1 MRRSSEA
8 THFHSTVN
16 WTRLLDLRKVDKLGA
31 RAVEVLK
38 GIRAAGIDTF
48 VASTIIHEV
57 MYIQAGKQ
65 YASTSSNISTALQNY
80 DGPLERQHVDGRLK
94 FRFPNGA
101 DHKVVM
107 SPKPTADDLLV
118 GICERFYRATDHV
131 AKRRKGKHCIDFSD
145 EYDVQDV
152 FGLVLKSVYDD
163 VRDEEWTPS
172 YAGGASRI
180 DFVVVDIQTAAEL
193 KRARPKQAIADEL
206 TLDIARYAKNPDVKK
221 LVCFVYDPD
230 GILRRDA
237 SQIEIDLSGRHEVR
251 GHGLDVIVLVR
262 PK

>member
-1 MRRSSEA
+1 MKRSSEA
-8 THFHSTVN
+8 SVIHGQVKWSGLV
-16 WTRLLDLRKVDKLGA
+16 DLRKVDKLGA

-38 GIRAAGIDTF
+38 GIRAAGIDSF
-48 VASTIIHEV
+48 VASKIIHEV

-65 YASTSSNISTALQNY
+65 YASTSSNISTALQNF
-80 DGPLERQHVDGRLK
+80 DGPLEKQHLDGRLK
-94 FRFPNGA
+94 FRFPSGT
-101 DHKVVM
+101 DHKVVT
-107 SPKPTADDLLV
+107 SPRPAADELLV
-118 GICERFYRATDHV
+118 DICERFYRATDHL
-131 AKRRKGKHCIDFSD
+131 ANRRKGKHCIDFSD

-152 FGLVLKSVYDD
+152 FGLILKSVYDD

-180 DFVVVDIQTAAEL
+180 DFVIVDIQTAAEL

-206 TLDIARYAKNPDVKK
+206 TLDIARYAKNPDVRK

-230 GILRRDA
+230 GALRRDA
-237 SQIEIDLSGRHEVR
+237 AQIEIDLPGHHEVKGR
-251 GHGLDVIVLVR
+251 GFDVVVLIR